1 MLALTNSVWNSCAV
15 IVPVAVTLTNV
26 GELVE
31 PSPCMLPE
39 PAKMLPVDVLVVI
52 LVENEPLSVFSAEIL
67 EVAAVILVEKD
78 PLSVFSAEILEVAA
92 VILVE
97 NELDAVVNELA
108 DASFLVTLVENE
120 ELAAVNEPLILVA
133 I

>member
-1 MLALTNSVWNSCAV
+1 MFVY
-15 IVPVAVTLTNV
+15 VPPVNV
-26 GELVE
+26 GDALVFK
-31 PSPCMLPE
+31 SWFIS
-39 PAKMLPVDVLVVI
+39 A
-52 LVENEPLSVFSAEIL
+52 PLASLLSSR
-67 EVAAVILVEKD
+67 VEKD

-108 DASFLVTLVENE
+108 DASFRVTLVENE
-120 ELAAVNEPLILVA
+120 ELAVVNEPLILVA